1 MLIFNKKIINYK
13 LNNIKMENLKAAI
26 VTGSNGLIGSQTV
39 KFLIDKGYYVI
50 GIDNDMRSYFF
61 GDDAST
67 KESEEK
73 MLFEY
78 GRENFNPLSVDI
90 RDYNT
95 LEVIFEGLKTDQEE
109 GIIDLDMIVHTA
121 AQPSHDWAAKEP
133 LTDFSVNA
141 IGTMNLLELT
151 RLNFPK
157 ASFIFTSTN
166 KVYGDR
172 PNFSFEQGVPDIDT
186 TLMVNELETRYE
198 GFNALT
204 GEPTS
209 INETM
214 SIDQCKHSIF
224 GASKVAADV
233 MVQEYGRYFGMNTV
247 IFRGGC
253 LTGPNHAGAE
263 LHGFLSYLMKCIVN
277 EKPYTIFGYQG
288 KQVRD
293 NIHSWDLVN
302 MFWHY
307 HQNPRPG
314 AVYNAGGGR
323 ENSTSILEAIDTA
336 NNILIE
342 KGIKTEPWNNYTISD
357 QARSGDHIFYISDL
371 TKFKT
376 DYPEWPGITISLNE
390 IIKQIIESEISKKSL
405 VY

>member
-1 MLIFNKKIINYK
+1 MSTQKT
-13 LNNIKMENLKAAI
+13 AI

-39 KFLIDKGYYVI
+39 KFLIDKGYYVV

-61 GDDAST
+61 GDEAST

-73 MLFEY
+73 MLSDY
-78 GRENFNPLSVDI
+78 GRDNFNPLQVDI
-90 RDYNT
+90 RDYQT
-95 LEVIFEGLKTDQEE
+95 LEVIFNGLKTDQEE

-157 ASFIFTSTN
+157 ASFVFTSTN

-186 TLMVNELETRYE
+186 NLHVSELETRYE
-198 GFNALT
+198 GKDVLT
-204 GEPTS
+204 DELTS

-233 MVQEYGRYFGMNTV
+233 MVQEYGKYFGMNTV
-247 IFRGGC
+247 VFRGGC

-277 EKPYTIFGYQG
+277 DKPYTIFGYKG

-307 HQNPRPG
+307 HQNPIPG

-336 NNILIE
+336 NQIIRDEINPTHE
-342 KGIKTEPWNNYTISD
+342 DWENYTVSD
-357 QARSGDHIFYISDL
+357 QARSGDHIWYISDL
-371 TKFKT
+371 TKFKN
-376 DYPEWPGITISLNE
+376 DYPEWPGITISLE
-390 IIKQIIESEISKKSL
+390 ETIRQIIQFELSK
-405 VY
+405 VEA